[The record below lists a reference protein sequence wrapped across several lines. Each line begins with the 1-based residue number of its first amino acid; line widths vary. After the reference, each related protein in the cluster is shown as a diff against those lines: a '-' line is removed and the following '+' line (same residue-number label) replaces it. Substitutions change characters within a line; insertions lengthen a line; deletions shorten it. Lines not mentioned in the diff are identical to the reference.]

1 MEEGCQNNEEKN
13 EDIYYDDDK
22 FIAIIKTDGSAEI
35 IEFDVEY
42 WDELPDYIAAQRLDA
57 VRVMPL
63 CKIAEELGLD
73 DHITGWVDNCG
84 LLKGLEDNPIGCNI
98 YPGPIAGDMILTLE
112 DDKYNPKSF
121 NDLDVVYDVLKKLG
135 VTEIE
140 ENFDDDYDEEDGRFE
155 AWS

>member
-1 MEEGCQNNEEKN
+1 MEEEFVDEND
-13 EDIYYDDDK
+13 DIYYNDDK

-42 WDELPDYIAAQRLDA
+42 WDELPDYIAAKRLDA

-63 CKIAEELGLD
+63 FDIAEELGLD
-73 DHITGWVDNCG
+73 DHITGWVDDSG
-84 LLKGLEDNPIGCNI
+84 LLKNLDKNPVGCKI
-98 YPGPIAGDMILTLE
+98 YPGAIAGDMILTLE
-112 DDKYNPKSF
+112 DDNYIPKNF
-121 NDLDVVYDVLKKLG
+121 NDLDVIYDILCKLG

-140 ENFDDDYDEEDGRFE
+140 ENFDDEYDEEDGRFD

>member
-1 MEEGCQNNEEKN
+1 MEEEFIDEND
-13 EDIYYDDDK
+13 DIYYNDDK

-42 WDELPDYIAAQRLDA
+42 WDELPDYIAAKRLDA

-63 CKIAEELGLD
+63 FDIAEELGLD
-73 DHITGWVDNCG
+73 DHITGWVDDSG
-84 LLKGLEDNPIGCNI
+84 LLKNLDKNPVGCKI
-98 YPGPIAGDMILTLE
+98 YPGAIAGDMILTLE
-112 DDKYNPKSF
+112 DDNYIPKNF
-121 NDLDVVYDVLKKLG
+121 NDLDVIYDILCKLG

-140 ENFDDDYDEEDGRFE
+140 ENFDDEYDEEDGRFD

>member
-1 MEEGCQNNEEKN
+1 MEEDFVDEND
-13 EDIYYDDDK
+13 DIYYNDDK

-42 WDELPDYIAAQRLDA
+42 WDELPDYIAAKRLDA

-63 CKIAEELGLD
+63 FDIAEELGLD
-73 DHITGWVDNCG
+73 DHITGWVDDRG
-84 LLKGLEDNPIGCNI
+84 LRKSLDENPVGCKI
-98 YPGPIAGDMILTLE
+98 YPGTIAGDMILTLE
-112 DDKYNPKSF
+112 DDDYKPKSF
-121 NDLDVVYDVLKKLG
+121 NDLDVIYSVLNKLG

-140 ENFDDDYDEEDGRFE
+140 ENLDDEYDEEDGRFD